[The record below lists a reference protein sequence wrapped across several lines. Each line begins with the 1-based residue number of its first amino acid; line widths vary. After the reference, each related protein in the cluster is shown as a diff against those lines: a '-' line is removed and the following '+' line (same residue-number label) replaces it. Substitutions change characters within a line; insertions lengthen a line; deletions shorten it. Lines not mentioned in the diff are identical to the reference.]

1 MNEWDLL
8 SQVFGYLSVVCWAI
22 ILLPQMYRNYKMKS
36 VQDLSINFLLLFT
49 VGDYMSTIG
58 SFLSDVPLF
67 IRITPTYCAVMDTLT
82 LLQYMYYRRSQSIQL
97 PKDQD
102 DAPTDDENTSDRRST
117 QTLGVK
123 SNSPPLLNNVIVVA
137 CLFLKL
143 VAASSPN
150 SDDSYDDSAKEQLWL
165 QIIKTVLTY
174 GAQVLY
180 IGSRLPQLIK
190 NERSIRNGKVIIGL
204 APLLFMTTVT
214 AYITY
219 VLGVASSWL
228 SLRDDPSLKSVVLD
242 SLPFVLGCVV
252 CFFMD
257 IIILWQIRR
266 SKFASV
272 ALQ

>member
-1 MNEWDLL
+1 MNEWDIL
-8 SQVFGYLSVVCWAI
+8 SQLFGYLSVVCWAI

-102 DAPTDDENTSDRRST
+102 EESSYDKNTSDRRST
-117 QTLGVK
+117 STLGVK
-123 SNSPPLLNNVIVVA
+123 SYSPLLSNVIVVA
-137 CLFLKL
+137 CLFVKL
-143 VAASSPN
+143 VAASSSN
-150 SDDSYDDSAKEQLWL
+150 SDDSDDDSSKEQLWL

-228 SLRDDPSLKSVVLD
+228 SLRDDPNLKSVVLD